1 MTINFGILS
10 AATFTSFLVGTILLA
25 VAPNTMEPT
34 EQARTVP
41 SASAAPAKVGHDP
54 VSDRTIKELES
65 RRSGAFREA
74 ERLSER
80 ISKLR
85 TSRVNQ
91 LEAELARA
99 DREVRRGK
107 QRIKELED
115 DRFQATQETQK
126 ALKELIEE
134 LGS

>member
-10 AATFTSFLVGTILLA
+10 AATFTSFLVGSVLLA
-25 VAPNTMEPT
+25 VAPNTIEPM
-34 EQARTVP
+34 EQARTV
-41 SASAAPAKVGHDP
+41 SNASGTPANVGHDP
-54 VSDRTIKELES
+54 ASDRTIEELEA
-65 RRSGAFREA
+65 RRSVAFREA

-99 DREVRRGK
+99 DRELRRGK

-115 DRFQATQETQK
+115 DRLQATQETQK
-126 ALKELIEE
+126 ALKKLIEE